1 MWKKFTVRIVV
12 SVLILLTFISI
23 FNWLINPFDI
33 FDSPKISHLNEN
45 KLKVSK
51 YSRVYKAVVLKK
63 TKPKIIFLG
72 TSRTEYGMDPNNQNL
87 NFTTAYNSAFASGF
101 PVEYEYYADMA
112 IKNGVKHIIIGT
124 DFFAFYSKD
133 LMRPGFDKE
142 VFNDSIPVKYLL
154 SLSACE
160 SSFKVI
166 SNKKRMEYLETGQ
179 RSPYSLQKD
188 FSQNGS
194 YKKSFQKNEKGYLS
208 NAYQR
213 DFCKIKQEH
222 WKAFDRILDK
232 AYQHNVKVTLF
243 ISPSHARQWEVL
255 DRAQGYEVFEEFKRR
270 LVTANERAAIKN
282 MKDPFPLW
290 DFTGYGQLT
299 TEAVPNDSKTKM
311 KWYWDSSHYKKELGD
326 IVLDRMFDGNF
337 SGGQNYPDFGVKLT
351 SKNIE
356 THLKKLRKDRI
367 KWQNSHSID
376 VQEIRDLKQQDSE

>member
-1 MWKKFTVRIVV
+1 MWKKFTVRIVA
-12 SVLILLTFISI
+12 SVLMLLTFIII

-51 YSRVYKAVVLKK
+51 YSRVYKAIVLKK

-87 NFTTAYNSAFASGF
+87 NSATAYNSATASGF

-112 IKNGVKHIIIGT
+112 IKNGVNHIIIGT

-133 LMRPGFDKE
+133 LMRAGFDKE
-142 VFNDSIPVKYLL
+142 VFKDSIPVKYFL
-154 SLSACE
+154 SLNACE

-166 SNKKRMEYLETGQ
+166 GNRKQMEYLETGQ
-179 RSPYSLQKD
+179 RSSSSLERD
-188 FSQNGS
+188 FNQNGS
-194 YKKSFQKNEKGYLS
+194 YKKSFQKNEKGYLT

-213 DFCKIKQEH
+213 DFCKIKSEH
-222 WKAFDRILDK
+222 WRAFERILDK
-232 AYQHNVKVTLF
+232 AHQHNVKVTLF

-255 DRAQGYEVFEEFKRR
+255 DRAQGYGIFEEFKRK
-270 LVTANERAAIKN
+270 LVGINETIAYKN
-282 MKDPFPLW
+282 NKIPFALW
-290 DFTGYGQLT
+290 DFSGYSILT
-299 TEAVPNDSKTKM
+299 TEVVPNDPNAKM

-326 IVLDRMFDGNF
+326 VVLDRMFDGNF

-351 SKNIE
+351 SENIE
-356 THLKKLRKDRI
+356 AHLAKLRIDRTRWQASHPIDIQEIQDLKK
-367 KWQNSHSID
+367 
-376 VQEIRDLKQQDSE
+376 